1 MPGREVFAAASRHAA
16 AHLPRLRALAVAG
29 DRTAQPGRSKQTSL
43 YPTEGS
49 SCHRE
54 PTSLPRARSPDTDR
68 SRRRSCLLA
77 ARIPLGLVGSI
88 ILASGSCHATCPMI
102 VMRARAPLWIM

>member
-1 MPGREVFAAASRHAA
+1 MPGREVFAAASRHVA

-29 DRTAQPGRSKQTSL
+29 DRAAQPGQSKQTSL

-54 PTSLPRARSPDTDR
+54 PTSTASRSFPRYRSQPT
-68 SRRRSCLLA
+68 SFM
-77 ARIPLGLVGSI
+77 LVGCEDPSWARREHHPC
-88 ILASGSCHATCPMI
+88 LRELSCH
-102 VMRARAPLWIM
+102 VSDDRDES